1 MDDHKVFA
9 LDIGTR
15 KIVGLVMEKTEK
27 GYKVTGSEMREH
39 QTRAMLDGQIHDVE
53 AVAQSILDIKLALE
67 SKLNIKLESAAAA
80 AAGRSLRTTSGK
92 AVKNAWLTVKSA
104 AKRLL
109 PWNWR
114 LYKKRR
120 TDWCLKGSLVKTAA
134 SISVWATAL

>member
-67 SKLNIKLESAAAA
+67 SKLNKSWNRRQRRRAFIKNHL
-80 AAGRSLRTTSGK
+80 
-92 AVKNAWLTVKSA
+92 W
-104 AKRLL
+104 
-109 PWNWR
+109 
-114 LYKKRR
+114 
-120 TDWCLKGSLVKTAA
+120 
-134 SISVWATAL
+134 

>member
-92 AVKNAWLTVKSA
+92 AVK
-104 AKRLL
+104 KRLANSEISRQEVTAL
-109 PWNWR
+109 ELEAVQEAQNR
-114 LYKKRR
+114 LVSE
-120 TDWCLKGSLVKTAA
+120 GQPVKTAA